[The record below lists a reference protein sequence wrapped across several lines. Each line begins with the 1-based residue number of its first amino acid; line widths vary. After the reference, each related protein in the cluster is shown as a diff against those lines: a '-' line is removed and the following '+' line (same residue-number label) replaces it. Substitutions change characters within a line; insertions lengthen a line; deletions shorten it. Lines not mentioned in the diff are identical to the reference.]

1 MTPPPRLPFS
11 VLLCLLTSSGSSN
24 GAFGP
29 WHHSPCTLAPSLSPP
44 CPPRRPPPPQGL
56 EDQLLGDVVRHE
68 QPELEEA
75 LGRLVTGLAAD
86 RRQLGD
92 LEDKVLRLLRD
103 SRGNILDDEQLVAT
117 LNNAK
122 VTSGRG

>member
-1 MTPPPRLPFS
+1 M
-11 VLLCLLTSSGSSN
+11 
-24 GAFGP
+24 
-29 WHHSPCTLAPSLSPP
+29 
-44 CPPRRPPPPQGL
+44 
-56 EDQLLGDVVRHE
+56 VRHE
-68 QPELEEA
+68 RPDLEEA

-122 VTSGRG
+122 VTSGGWGVSVHEQRPLQAWCRAMPKGSHAALVPYVPIPFDNPPPVHWW

>member
-1 MTPPPRLPFS
+1 M
-11 VLLCLLTSSGSSN
+11 
-24 GAFGP
+24 
-29 WHHSPCTLAPSLSPP
+29 
-44 CPPRRPPPPQGL
+44 
-56 EDQLLGDVVRHE
+56 RHE
-68 QPELEEA
+68 RPELEEA

-103 SRGNILDDEQLVAT
+103 SKGNILDDEQLVAT

-122 VTSGRG
+122 VTSGVCVWRGGAGGCWTWLAGVAGRCTPWLDCTFSVC